1 MLGLGGTIALATI
14 YSLQSAKVGII
25 SELANLVRVARV
37 VENVGCKPHVQVV
50 GAVGIMGVVGAGGV
64 GGRENNRKVVTSICF

>member
-1 MLGLGGTIALATI
+1 MLGVGVTIAFTTI

-50 GAVGIMGVVGAGGV
+50 EAVGIMGVVVAGGV
-64 GGRENNRKVVTSICF
+64 GGRENNRKVVASCF